1 MQYKTQCPHC
11 QTTYPIPESKAT
23 DPNARAKC
31 LNCQNKFVVSA
42 NLIKQPAEANT
53 QNTSPQNTNT
63 QSASQQTQDKQGG
76 DDKISLPKI
85 PIKHKKTKKNTPIDD
100 GLIHDDMP
108 SDDSVD
114 LSDID
119 SDLDNFINQ
128 PLDTQTTQHSTQS
141 NVQNNNDEAWL
152 DDLLK
157 DNNTNIETAGANT
170 SDDDV
175 LSELGD
181 EDLTALIPTAP
192 KENPDEILQKIN
204 QRISHSPTQE
214 QLVTRRSSA
223 RNIAWGVGC
232 VLMLILLGAQ
242 YVFFNGDAIAKT
254 NNAPMVNSLCQNC
267 LPSADPS
274 AFATTYRLQNLG
286 TQTRMIGTLSNQST
300 TDQLYPNLKIT
311 LIGDTGVVGDMALA
325 PKDYLAFPQRLI
337 QPYQEGQDN
346 RFMLTFNYPSDNIK
360 AISIEPFY

>member
-1 MQYKTQCPHC
+1 MQYRTQCPHC
-11 QTTYPIPESKAT
+11 QTIYPVPESKAT

-31 LNCQNKFVVSA
+31 ANCQNKFVVSA
-42 NLIKQPAEANT
+42 NLIKQPA
-53 QNTSPQNTNT
+53 Q
-63 QSASQQTQDKQGG
+63 ASQQNVNQQTPTEQGG

-85 PIKHKKTKKNTPIDD
+85 PIKHKKAKKNTPIDD
-100 GLIHDDMP
+100 GLIHDDM
-108 SDDSVD
+108 SGNDNVD

-119 SDLDNFINQ
+119 SELDNFIKQSINTQ
-128 PLDTQTTQHSTQS
+128 PTTQNNAPSANAQH
-141 NVQNNNDEAWL
+141 NNDEAWL
-152 DDLLK
+152 NDLLK
-157 DNNTNIETAGANT
+157 DNNTNIETAGAAA
-170 SDDDV
+170 SDNDV
-175 LSELGD
+175 LSELSD
-181 EDLTALIPTAP
+181 EDLTTLIPTAP
-192 KENPDEILQKIN
+192 KESPDEILQKIN
-204 QRISHSPTQE
+204 QRISHNPTQE

-337 QPYQEGQDN
+337 QPYQDGQDN